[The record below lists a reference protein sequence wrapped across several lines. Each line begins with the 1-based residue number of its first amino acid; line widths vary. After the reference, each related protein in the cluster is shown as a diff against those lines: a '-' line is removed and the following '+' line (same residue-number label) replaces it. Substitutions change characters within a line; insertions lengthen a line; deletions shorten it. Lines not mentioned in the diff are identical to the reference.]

1 MRLLARI
8 RTLIRTLLGRSGVER
23 DMAAELDFHLQ
34 SYAADL
40 IASGVAPAEAR
51 RLARIAFGSIES
63 KKEACRASLGVRLID
78 ELSGDTR
85 YALRTMRKSPAFTLV
100 VVVTL
105 ALGIGANTTIFTLV
119 DAVLLRPASVPHP
132 EELYQ
137 VMFGGPGSGG
147 RASVDGEFTSALWEA
162 LRSRQDVFSGMAA
175 WADEEFNLARGGAV
189 DHVYGLWVSGDYFAT
204 LGVQPA
210 IGRLIAPEDDRRG
223 CPSIAVLGY
232 DFWQSRYAGAPT
244 VIGNMIS
251 INSAPF
257 EIVGVS
263 APGFNGI
270 DIGRRFDV
278 AAPSCATKALDDPVS
293 RLDVRDWWWLWIGG
307 RLKPGLTIDQANA
320 RLAAMSRPL
329 MEAALP
335 QDWNHDQQQRF
346 LQRTFRV
353 APAAGGIQ
361 ADQSLQDHFGTPL
374 LLLLAIVGLVLLIA
388 CANVAALMLA
398 RASAQRREIA
408 VRLALGAGR
417 MRIARQLLVFSILL
431 SCSGAVAGVL
441 LARWATPMLVR
452 GISTHTNHVVLNLTP
467 DWRIAA
473 FTALI
478 AMATGVLFGVLP
490 AFRSTRVPVTVTT
503 RGAGANE
510 THGPLRTWIAA
521 GQMALS
527 LVVLVASALLLR
539 SFVDVVRL
547 DPGFDP
553 HNLLLV
559 TVPLYSSDIPANRND
574 VTFETL
580 QAHLAGLP
588 GVTAIG
594 RGYVV
599 PLSGHGQNGRV
610 QSDVPGG
617 PTGRNAVAF
626 INYVSPGYFGAM
638 RMPLLAGRDIATA
651 DTSAAPH
658 VAIVNESAAR
668 TFFPGVNPLG
678 HVISMANPS
687 GRPSVPVRVV
697 GVVAD
702 ATYSSS
708 TLKRP
713 KPATIFFPIRQ
724 MPGSVGE
731 NTYAIRTVGPPD
743 ALRPAVIAAVAEIG
757 RDIPLQLNTM
767 QTQLD
772 DAMVQDRIL
781 ATLSGFFGVVALLL
795 AMIGLYGSVSYRVAT
810 RASEFGVRLA
820 LGAGGGAIVRL
831 VMRDV
836 AGTVLA
842 GIVIGLGLS
851 LYAASLIRTLLYGI
865 GPYDPGTIAAAALL
879 LAAVAAIA
887 GFMPARRAARVDPI
901 IALRAE

>member
-1 MRLLARI
+1 MRLLTRL
-8 RTLIRTLLGRSGVER
+8 RTFIRTLLGRAAVER
-23 DMAAELDFHLQ
+23 DMAAELEFHLQ
-34 SYAADL
+34 HYADDL
-40 IASGVAPAEAR
+40 VASGVAPGEAR

-63 KKEACRASLGVRLID
+63 KKEACRASLGVRVVD
-78 ELSGDTR
+78 ELSADTR
-85 YALRTMRKSPAFTLV
+85 YALRTMRKSPAFTFV
-100 VVVTL
+100 VVLTL

-119 DAVLLRPASVPHP
+119 DAVLLRPAPVAHP

-147 RASVDGEFTSALWEA
+147 RASVDGTFTSAVWEA

-189 DHVYGLWVSGDYFAT
+189 DHVDGMWVSGDYFAT
-204 LGVQPA
+204 LGVQPT
-210 IGRLIAPEDDRRG
+210 IGRLIAPDDDRRG
-223 CPSIAVLGY
+223 CPTIAVLGY
-232 DFWQSRYAGAPT
+232 DFWQSRYAGAAD
-244 VIGNMIS
+244 VIGSTMS

-263 APGFNGI
+263 ARGFNGL
-270 DIGRRFDV
+270 DIGHRFDV
-278 AAPSCATKALDDPVS
+278 AAPTCATRALDDPVS

-307 RLKPGLTIDQANA
+307 RLKPGLTPAQATA
-320 RLAAMSRPL
+320 RLAAMSRPM

-335 QDWNHDQQQRF
+335 PDRNHDEQQQF
-346 LQRTFRV
+346 LRRTVRV

-361 ADQSLQDHFGTPL
+361 GDQSLQDHFGTPL

-398 RASAQRREIA
+398 RASSQRREVA

-417 MRIARQLLVFSILL
+417 MRIARQLLVFSGVL
-431 SCSGAVAGVL
+431 SCSGAATGVL

-452 GISTHTNHVVLNLTP
+452 GISTHTDHVVLNLTP

-473 FTALI
+473 FTAMI
-478 AMATGVLFGVLP
+478 AIATGVLFGILP

-510 THGPLRTWIAA
+510 THGALRTWIAA

-559 TVPLYSSDIPANRND
+559 TVPLYSSDIPASRND
-574 VTFETL
+574 ATFDALERR
-580 QAHLAGLP
+580 LAGLP
-588 GVTAIG
+588 GVVGIG

-599 PLSGHGQNGRV
+599 PLAPHGQNGRV
-610 QSDVPGG
+610 QSDVPGA
-617 PTGRNAVAF
+617 PTGRKAVALLNF
-626 INYVSPGYFGAM
+626 VSPGYFEAM
-638 RMPLLAGRDIATA
+638 RMPLLAGRDVATT
-651 DTSAAPH
+651 DTSAALR

-678 HVISMANPS
+678 HVISMGNPS
-687 GRPSVPVRVV
+687 GRPSVPIRVV
-697 GVVAD
+697 GIVAD
-702 ATYSSS
+702 ATYRA
-708 TLKRP
+708 LKGP
-713 KPATIFFPIRQ
+713 KPATIFFPLRQ
-724 MPGSVGE
+724 VPNQVGE
-731 NTYAIRTVGPPD
+731 NTYAIRTAGPPN

-757 RDIPLQLNTM
+757 RDIPLQFNTM

-772 DAMVQDRIL
+772 DAMVQDRML
-781 ATLSGFFGVVALLL
+781 ATLSGFFGVLALLL
-795 AMIGLYGSVSYRVAT
+795 AMVGLYGSVSYRVAT
-810 RASEFGVRLA
+810 RASEFGVRVA
-820 LGAGGGAIVRL
+820 LGAGASAIVRL

-836 AGTVLA
+836 VGTLTVGL
-842 GIVIGLGLS
+842 VIGLGLS
-851 LYAASLIRTLLYGI
+851 IAATSTLRTLLYGI
-865 GPYDPGTIAAAALL
+865 GPYDPATIGAATLL
-879 LAAVAAIA
+879 LCGVAAIA

-901 IALRAE
+901 AALRAE